1 MNYYGTKP
9 APSANPDTAMKVLI
23 ISEMPAIREKLTQLM
38 EDQPYVET
46 VKEAGD
52 ALSGLQAIENSACD
66 VAVIDLLMP
75 LRVCIETIR
84 RMLSLKPG
92 LKIIA
97 LSMYSDRRYLDQ
109 FLQAGA
115 WGYLLK
121 DCAYEDLADALCSLA
136 SGRRYVSSALRGHV
150 KLGDA
155 VKSLPDHLLGEPR
168 TNTRGSPG

>member
-1 MNYYGTKP
+1 
-9 APSANPDTAMKVLI
+9 MKVLI
-23 ISEMPAIREKLTQLM
+23 ISEMPAIREKLKQLL
-38 EDQPYVET
+38 EAQPHIGT

-52 ALSGLQAIENSACD
+52 TLSGLRAIEDHAFD
-66 VAVIDLLMP
+66 VVVIDLLMP
-75 LRVCIETIR
+75 LRVCTETIR

-121 DCAYEDLADALCSLA
+121 DCAYEDLADAVRNVA
-136 SGRRYVSSALRGHV
+136 SGRKYVSSALRGHI
-150 KLGDA
+150 KFGDP
-155 VKSLPDHLLGEPR
+155 VNGLLDHRPGESR
-168 TNTRGSPG
+168 TKIQVSPG

>member
-1 MNYYGTKP
+1 
-9 APSANPDTAMKVLI
+9 MKVLI
-23 ISEMPAIREKLTQLM
+23 ISGMHEIREKLKQLL
-38 EDQPYVET
+38 EAQPHVGT

-52 ALSGLQAIENSACD
+52 TLSGLRAIEDHAFD
-66 VAVIDLLMP
+66 LVVIDLLMP
-75 LRVCIETIR
+75 LRVCTETIR

-121 DCAYEDLADALCSLA
+121 DCAYEDLADAVRNVA
-136 SGRRYVSSALRGHV
+136 SGRKYVSSALRGHI
-150 KLGDA
+150 KFGDP
-155 VKSLPDHLLGEPR
+155 VNGLLDHRPGESR
-168 TNTRGSPG
+168 TKIQGSPG

>member
-84 RMLSLKPG
+84 RMLCLKPS

-109 FLQAGA
+109 CLQAGA
-115 WGYLLK
+115 CGYLLK
-121 DCAYEDLADALCSLA
+121 ECAYEDLADAVFA
-136 SGRRYVSSALRGHV
+136 VTSGRQYVSSSIQVRYEQPSSSMDIIMGNP
-150 KLGDA
+150 
-155 VKSLPDHLLGEPR
+155 S
-168 TNTRGSPG
+168 

>member
-1 MNYYGTKP
+1 
-9 APSANPDTAMKVLI
+9 MKVLI
-23 ISEMPAIREKLTQLM
+23 ISEMPAIREKLKQLL
-38 EDQPYVET
+38 EAQPHVGT

-52 ALSGLQAIENSACD
+52 TLSGLRAIEDHAFD
-66 VAVIDLLMP
+66 VVVIDLLMP
-75 LRVCIETIR
+75 LRVCTETIR

-121 DCAYEDLADALCSLA
+121 DCAYEDLADAVRNVA
-136 SGRRYVSSALRGHV
+136 SGRKYVSSALRGHI
-150 KLGDA
+150 KFGDP
-155 VKSLPDHLLGEPR
+155 VNGLLDHRPGESR
-168 TNTRGSPG
+168 TKIQGSPG